1 MLSDVQVQRLLDIAN
16 AGCQKGFIVEAR
28 AIYDGVLAV
37 KPGFAPALIGKAFS
51 YVVVNGFDEAEHL
64 LKDEVLAVNPEDA
77 DALSIL
83 GLCLALAGRK
93 DEAKEILAPLASGTS
108 PAATLANSL
117 LKDVC
122 A

>member
-1 MLSDVQVQRLLDIAN
+1 MLSDMQVQRLLDIAN
-16 AGCQKGFIVEAR
+16 AGCQKGFVSEAR

-51 YVVVNGFDEAEHL
+51 YVVVNGFEEAEHL
-64 LKDEVLAVNPEDA
+64 LREEVLEANPEDA

-93 DEAKEILAPLASGTS
+93 DEARQILTPLVSGTS
-108 PAATLANSL
+108 PAAALADSL

-122 A
+122 M

>member
-1 MLSDVQVQRLLDIAN
+1 MLSDAQVQRLLDIAN
-16 AGCQKGFIVEAR
+16 AGCQKGFVGEAR

-37 KPGFAPALIGKAFS
+37 KPGFVPAVIGKAFS
-51 YVVVNGFDEAEHL
+51 HVVVDSFEEAERL
-64 LKDEVLAVNPEDA
+64 LREEVLASHPEDA

-93 DEAKEILAPLASGTS
+93 DEARQILTPLASGTS
-108 PAATLANSL
+108 PAATLADSL

-122 A
+122 

>member
-1 MLSDVQVQRLLDIAN
+1 MLSDIQIQRLLDIAN
-16 AGCQKGFIVEAR
+16 AGCQKGFINEAQT
-28 AIYDGVLAV
+28 IYDGVLAV

-51 YVVVNGFDEAEHL
+51 HVVVNGFEEAERL
-64 LKDEVLAVNPEDA
+64 LREEVLATNPEDA

-93 DEAKEILAPLASGTS
+93 DEAREILTPLASGTS
-108 PAATLANSL
+108 PAAALADSL

-122 A
+122 M